1 MILDRFEKT
10 TDDSSFFRDKISKG
24 IYYIDYAVNAP
35 KDSLP
40 LEKLR
45 DRIVDLLNEHGV
57 E

>member
-45 DRIVDLLNEHGV
+45 DRIVELLNEHGV